1 MAYTV
6 SSVISGTV
14 FGNQRIWHGF
24 VTPDAAT
31 GTVAIPGAARVV
43 AVLAA
48 GIKSA
53 ATENTGP
60 GFAAYALN
68 ATPLATAALGSIG
81 FSGCTTTKVLA
92 LTVAYV

>member
-6 SSVISGTV
+6 STVMNTV
-14 FGNQRIWHGF
+14 FGDQRVWNGL

-31 GTVAIPGAARVV
+31 GTVAIPGANAVV

-48 GIKSA
+48 HVKSA

-68 ATPLATAALGSIG
+68 ATPLATSTMGSIG
-81 FSGCTTTKVLA
+81 FSGCTTTKVIN
-92 LTVAYV
+92 LTVAYK